1 MKLYNENYPAPNPR
15 KVRIF
20 LAEKGLSVDL
30 VHVPMRERAHKAAEF
45 LAKNALGQLPV
56 LETDDGQ
63 FISESLAI
71 CRYLEELHPAKPLFG
86 TRALEKAMIEM
97 WIKRV
102 EFRLWA
108 PMSQAWRNDDPRTE
122 AVVKMR
128 FPEFGAY
135 SRTQVERGDELDRS
149 RAWRRAGV
157 SRGRRDFRW
166 RTSCCCAGL
175 ILRSSSTCRCR
186 RRPRSLRRWHA
197 AVSARPTARA

>member
-30 VHVPMRERAHKAAEF
+30 VHVPMRERAHKAPEF

-122 AVVKMR
+122 AVVKTR

-135 SRTQVERGDELDRS
+135 SRTQVNEAMSWIDRELGDG
-149 RAWRRAGV
+149 RAYLAGDAFSMADIV
-157 SRGRRDFRW
+157 LLCGIDLAKFVNMPMPEE
-166 RTSCCCAGL
+166 AA
-175 ILRSSSTCRCR
+175 
-186 RRPRSLRRWHA
+186 SLRRWHA

>member
-15 KVRIF
+15 KVRMF
-20 LAEKGLSVDL
+20 LAEKGLTVDL
-30 VHVPMRERAHKAAEF
+30 VHVPMRERAHKAPEF
-45 LAKNALGQLPV
+45 LARNSLGQLPV
-56 LETDDGQ
+56 LETDDGH

-86 TRALEKAMIEM
+86 TSALEKAMIEM

-122 AVVKMR
+122 TVVKVR
-128 FPEFGAY
+128 FPEFGQH
-135 SRTQVERGDELDRS
+135 SRTQVIEAMSWIDRELGDG
-149 RAWRRAGV
+149 RAYLAGDAFSMADIV
-157 SRGRRDFRW
+157 LLCGIDFAKFVDMPMPEEA
-166 RTSCCCAGL
+166 TN
-175 ILRSSSTCRCR
+175 
-186 RRPRSLRRWHA
+186 LRRWHA